1 MKQTLLII
9 TALMLVVGFS
19 SGQEPIDEGTF
30 IYDGEEEAVVD
41 CDELIDD
48 AEAEYRAGNYGEAV
62 DLREMVAQHKD
73 CDEGLRAKN
82 QYLAGTIY
90 QFKLKNIDEAIKAY
104 QKVIDDFS
112 GSKYVARAK
121 RKLTTVTES
130 AAIRDAEI
138 ARLAEEA
145 RLAE

>member
-1 MKQTLLII
+1 MKQTHLII
-9 TALMLVVGFS
+9 TALMLFVGFS

-48 AEAEYRAGNYGEAV
+48 AEAEYRARNYEEAV
-62 DLREMVAQHKD
+62 DLREMMAQHKD

-82 QYLAGTIY
+82 QYYAGTIY
-90 QFKLKNIDEAIKAY
+90 QFKLKSIDEAIKAY

-121 RKLTTVTES
+121 TKLKVLQQE
-130 AAIRDAEI
+130 
-138 ARLAEEA
+138 
-145 RLAE
+145 